1 MALYRITARTAVP
14 RRYEALAARVRPAN
28 RMQYLS
34 WCGLVRVSDGAGA
47 EALLL
52 CAECDDATVDLSTIP
67 AERVL
72 RRPTT

>member
-1 MALYRITARTAVP
+1 MTLYRIAARTAVP
-14 RRYEALAARVRPAN
+14 RRYEALAARVRPAD
-28 RMQYLS
+28 RMQFLS
-34 WCGLVRVSDGAGA
+34 WCGLVRISDGAGA

-52 CAECDDATVDLSTIP
+52 CDECEGATVDLSTIP